1 MTTNFFSFH
10 RYFPVS
16 SRDRK
21 WGLFVTTIG
30 ETRVPPHTPYPPV
43 GHPKGYAFD
52 WQKGRVLDSFAL
64 VYVSGGRG
72 NFESAG
78 NPNLPL
84 EPGNVF
90 LLFPGVWHRYQPD
103 SQTGWHEF
111 WIGFDGVMARNWRKS
126 TFISP
131 AKPVIKVNAEDTML
145 ATFSRMIQAV
155 RATRPALQ
163 QILAGAAANL
173 IGLCYSAQQASL
185 ETENPRSNAVGQAI
199 ARLEGDLGGQL
210 DMKTLAQELGVSYS
224 WFRTAFVLHTGL
236 APHQYLLE
244 MRLVRARNLLAGSR
258 LTVKEIAVQTGF
270 QDEHYFSRLFRQK
283 LNVTPSQWR
292 SRSQKA

>member
-1 MTTNFFSFH
+1 MNGKSFSFH

-30 ETRVPPHTPYPPV
+30 ESRIPPHTSYPPV

-52 WQKGRVLDSFAL
+52 WQQGRVLDSFAL
-64 VYVSGGRG
+64 VYVAGGRG
-72 NFESAG
+72 DFESDG
-78 NPNLPL
+78 KLNLPV
-84 EPGNVF
+84 EPGSVF

-103 SQTGWHEF
+103 SATGWHEY
-111 WIGFDGVMARNWRKS
+111 WIGFDGVTARNWRKS
-126 TFISP
+126 KFITA
-131 AKPVIKVNAEDTML
+131 AKPVVKVAAEDTVL
-145 ATFSRMIQAV
+145 ALYSRMLQAV
-155 RATRPALQ
+155 RANRPALQ

-173 IGLCYSAQQASL
+173 AGICYSAQQASL
-185 ETENPRSNAVGQAI
+185 ETGYPTSNAVEQAI
-199 ARLEGDLGGQL
+199 VRLEGDLGGQL
-210 DMKTLAQELGVSYS
+210 DMQTLAQELGVSYS
-224 WFRTAFVLHTGL
+224 WFRSAFAKHTGL

-258 LTVKEIAVQTGF
+258 LSVKEIAVQTGF
-270 QDEHYFSRLFRQK
+270 RDEHYFSRLFRQK

-292 SRSQKA
+292 SRSRKA

>member
-1 MTTNFFSFH
+1 MKSDYFSFH

-16 SRDRK
+16 NRDRK

-30 ETRVPPHTPYPPV
+30 ESRVPPHTPYPPA

-52 WQKGRVLDSFAL
+52 WQQGRVLDSFAL
-64 VYVSGGRG
+64 VYISGGRG

-78 NPNLPL
+78 KINLPV
-84 EPGNVF
+84 EPGCVL

-103 SQTGWHEF
+103 AKTGWHEY
-111 WIGFDGVMARNWRKS
+111 WIGFDGLTARNWLKGQ
-126 TFISP
+126 FLSP
-131 AKPVIKVNAEDTML
+131 ARPVIKINLEDTVL

-155 RATRPALQ
+155 RATRPAVQ

-173 IGLCYSAQQASL
+173 VGICYSAQQAPL
-185 ETENPRSNAVGQAI
+185 ETESPTSNVVEQAI
-199 ARLEGDLGGQL
+199 ARMEADLGREL
-210 DMKTLAQELGVSYS
+210 DMKALAQELGVSYS
-224 WFRTAFVLHTGL
+224 WFRSAFVRHSGL

-244 MRLVRARNLLAGSR
+244 MRLVRARNLLGGTP
-258 LTVKEIAVQTGF
+258 LTVKEIAMQTGF

-292 SRSQKA
+292 NRSQKA